1 MQSYG
6 PLNDIPEEYANN
18 YPETTDFFRVRCAQ
32 CITIADIT
40 KPVEFMIEALTLYAM
55 TEYTNQSDG
64 DMGTWLVS
72 GIMVRLALQQG
83 YHRDPSE
90 HPGISIFQAEMRR
103 RVWHVVNSHDL
114 IFSGLVGLPKSVK
127 TAEYDTLPISNLH
140 EEELFEEMTVMPPSR
155 PLTESTFACYQVA
168 KMKIL
173 RGYALVRFPILE
185 EILVPETNPIAKVL
199 EFLHALQ
206 PQPYEE
212 VLRLDHFLREG
223 RDEIPAHLVLRTLED
238 MKVNPPFR
246 IMEKYIL
253 QHFYHKTTCVLH
265 RKFWDREST
274 SASDS
279 TLYYSRRACVSSA
292 LALLQQQ
299 VLLHRGCQPGGAL
312 ASMRWY
318 QFAILNHDFLLA
330 AMILSLDVMDM
341 RRGTHGSVAEC
352 GYSEEDKMA
361 LLVGSREVWQDIVN
375 ESRDARRAVR
385 VLDAVIKKVTESC
398 IAKKPMDIRSLTT
411 LTVPTTM
418 NNTHSNG
425 FVQGGAESMFGGY
438 SMSTSGYNMD
448 MQDNLSNVLGTDL
461 TVPQDFNWVRISK
474 IDCGSY

>member
-6 PLNDIPEEYANN
+6 ARNDIPEEYAHN
-18 YPETTDFFRVRCAQ
+18 YPKLTDLFRVRSAQ

-64 DMGTWLVS
+64 DMGTWLIS
-72 GIMVRLALQQG
+72 GTMVRLALQQG

-90 HPGISIFQAEMRR
+90 HHGISIFQGEMRR

-114 IFSGLVGLPKSVK
+114 IFSALVGLPKSVK

-140 EEELFEEMTVMPPSR
+140 EEELFEEMTVLPPSR

-173 RGYALVRFPILE
+173 RGYALV
-185 EILVPETNPIAKVL
+185 L

-212 VLRLDHFLREG
+212 VLHLDHFLREV
-223 RDEIPAHLVLRTLED
+223 RDEIPAHLQLRTLED
-238 MKVNPPFR
+238 MKLDPPFR

-253 QHFYHKTTCVLH
+253 QHFYHKSICVLH

-279 TLYYSRRACVSSA
+279 TRYYSRRACVSSA
-292 LALLQQQ
+292 LSLLQQQ
-299 VLLHRGCQPGGAL
+299 VLLHRGCQPRGPL
-312 ASMRWY
+312 ATMRWY

-330 AMILSLDVMDM
+330 AMILSLDIMDM
-341 RRGTHGSVAEC
+341 RRGTYSSVAEC
-352 GYSEEDKMA
+352 GVTQEDKMA
-361 LLVGSREVWQDIVN
+361 LLSGSREVWADIFN

-385 VLDAVIKKVTESC
+385 VLDAVIKKVQESC

-411 LTVPTTM
+411 STM
-418 NNTHSNG
+418 SPIPSPNTHG
-425 FVQGGAESMFGGY
+425 FGQESVEQTLGGY
-438 SMSTSGYNMD
+438 STNTSSYNMD
-448 MQDNLSNVLGTDL
+448 MLDNLSNVLGTDL
-461 TVPQDFNWVRISK
+461 TIPQDFNWVCIGYFGLWK
-474 IDCGSY
+474 LLTF